1 MQDSPAPKEPL
12 FRLRLL
18 PLIAAT
24 TTAAV
29 LPASAASS
37 SLIDRN
43 ASAVALSVNR
53 QGHALLTY
61 RAAGRVRR
69 VLAWGA
75 INAITPAPGRAQ
87 RSFKLDYAGGFGT
100 YRREVWRA
108 FRNRCSPYDGPA
120 LRWLVTACKAPDGS
134 YWAVQSW
141 QRQLPNY
148 GGAPTAGQAAWEL
161 RLSHWTGPLP
171 VVEIK
176 LDWAYRQF
184 DHLYGRFTYLGQPVY
199 GFRSTSTGAPRDQF
213 GRNVYLDTLN
223 SSYGVG
229 WRRENSFL
237 THNPTGNFCYGL
249 FPHRDRPSGGGER
262 YRATVIGPG
271 VTPDLVWESPS
282 PGAYDPGR
290 DAAANGEQ
298 RAMFGDSKLC
308 RPN

>member
-1 MQDSPAPKEPL
+1 M
-12 FRLRLL
+12 L
-18 PLIAAT
+18 PFIAAA

-37 SLIDRN
+37 ELIDRN
-43 ASAVALSVNR
+43 ASGVALAVNG
-53 QGHALLTY
+53 QGQALLTY
-61 RAAGRVRR
+61 RTAGRVRH

-75 INAITPAPGRAQ
+75 VNAITPAAERSQ
-87 RSFKLDYAGGFGT
+87 RRFKLDYAGGYGT
-100 YRREVWRA
+100 YRKQVWKT
-108 FRNRCSPYDGPA
+108 FRNRCGSYDGPA
-120 LRWLVTACKAPDGS
+120 LRWVVTACKAPDGS
-134 YWAVQSW
+134 YWAVQNW

-148 GGAPTAGQAAWEL
+148 GAAPTVGQAAGDL

-171 VVEIK
+171 VLEVK
-176 LDWAYRQF
+176 LDWAYRRF

-199 GFRSTSTGAPRDQF
+199 GFRSTSTGAPLDPF
-213 GRNVYLDTLN
+213 GRNVYVDTLN

-237 THNPTGNFCYGL
+237 THSPTGNFCYGL
-249 FPHRDRPSGGGER
+249 FPHGSRPSGRGER

-271 VTPDLVWESPS
+271 VTPDVVWESAA

-298 RAMFGDSKLC
+298 RAMVGDSKLC